1 MSPEP
6 APFILPSSEEHFIP
20 PAPWRLFGTRPFFKL
35 WLAQVF
41 SSLGDW
47 VGFFAIL
54 ALTDRVSDGSAAA
67 FSLVIGVRML
77 PGFFLATLGGVIVD
91 RFDRRKVMVCCD
103 LGRAALICT
112 LPFVE
117 SLWLLVIVSF
127 FIEILTLL
135 WGPAKDASVPHFVP
149 EENLATAN
157 TLSLVASY
165 GTFPLAAGI
174 TGSLT
179 VIAGWLGGFEALAS
193 LKDNSA
199 IPALWFDAITYVVS
213 AIIVFGLPIPRRPKR
228 SDQKFE
234 WTSTFSEIKDGLSF
248 IRSDRFA
255 RAVIVGLGGGVIG
268 AGAMVPLS
276 QVFATEVLGSKSE
289 FMVLL
294 LALGTGCAVGLLT
307 LLTVQ
312 KRLPRDTVFEWSI
325 IGAGICLALAAGFN
339 EGGLAAVM
347 IAGVGACAGAAYV
360 TGFTV
365 LQETV
370 TDELRGRTFATLY
383 AVVRLCLLLSLTIS
397 PLFADLY
404 EWLFSLAAGEP
415 RISLGGFH
423 YGFPGVR
430 LALWGGA
437 MLTIASG
444 LYARHELRAMRA
456 LTGVPR
462 HPANGHPSPHLK
474 PKPPADPASE
484 DRPPAPEPPPAP
496 WPPSAD
502 HPTAEPP
509 TADPPTV
516 EAGA

>member
-1 MSPEP
+1 LSPEP
-6 APFILPSSEEHFIP
+6 APFIPPSSEEHSIP

-54 ALTDRVSDGSAAA
+54 QLTARVSNDSAAA
-67 FSLVIGVRML
+67 FSLVIAVRMV

-103 LGRAALICT
+103 LGRAALIST
-112 LPFVE
+112 LPFVDN
-117 SLWLLVIVSF
+117 LALLVLVSF
-127 FIEILTLL
+127 CIEILTLL

-149 EENLATAN
+149 EEKLATAN
-157 TLSLVASY
+157 SLSLVASY
-165 GTFPLAAGI
+165 GTFPIAGI
-174 TGSLT
+174 ITAALG

-193 LKDNSA
+193 LKSNSA
-199 IPALWFDAITYVVS
+199 VPALWFDAITYVTS

-228 SDQKFE
+228 AGQKLE
-234 WTSTFSEIKDGLSF
+234 WTSTFAEIKDGLTF
-248 IRSDRFA
+248 IRRDRFA

-276 QVFATEVLGSKSE
+276 QVFATEVLGSKAE
-289 FMVLL
+289 FGVLL
-294 LALGTGCAVGLLT
+294 FALGTGAAIGVFGLLAF
-307 LLTVQ
+307 Q
-312 KRLPRDTVFEWSI
+312 SRLPRDTVFEWSV
-325 IGAGICLALAAGFN
+325 IGAGICLAAASAFN

-383 AVVRLCLLLSLTIS
+383 AVVRLCLLLSLTVS

-404 EWLFSLAAGEP
+404 EWLFSLAAGAP
-415 RISLGGFH
+415 RITLGGFS

-437 MLTIASG
+437 AITILSG
-444 LYARHELRAMRA
+444 LYARHELRAMRS
-456 LTGVPR
+456 LGVLQR
-462 HPANGHPSPHLK
+462 HPASGTSV
-474 PKPPADPASE
+474 ADTG
-484 DRPPAPEPPPAP
+484 PEPPPP
-496 WPPSAD
+496 
-502 HPTAEPP
+502 AEPP
-509 TADPPTV
+509 IASTGT
-516 EAGA
+516 

>member
-1 MSPEP
+1 MSRPEP
-6 APFILPSSEEHFIP
+6 APFIPPSSGESSIP

-54 ALTDRVSDGSAAA
+54 QLTARVSNDSAAA
-67 FSLVIGVRML
+67 FSLVIAVRMV

-103 LGRAALICT
+103 LGRAALIST
-112 LPFVE
+112 LPFVN
-117 SLWLLVIVSF
+117 SLALLVLVSF
-127 FIEILTLL
+127 GIEILTLL

-149 EENLATAN
+149 EEKLATAN
-157 TLSLVASY
+157 SLSLVASY
-165 GTFPLAAGI
+165 GTFPLAGI
-174 TGSLT
+174 IAAALA
-179 VIAGWLGGFEALAS
+179 VIAGWLGGFEALKS
-193 LKDNSA
+193 LKDNA
-199 IPALWFDAITYVVS
+199 AVPALWFDAITYITS
-213 AIIVFGLPIPRRPKR
+213 AIIVFGLPIPRRPR
-228 SDQKFE
+228 SADRKFE

-276 QVFATEVLGSKSE
+276 TVFATEVLGSKAQ
-289 FMVLL
+289 FGVLL
-294 LALGTGCAVGLLT
+294 FALGTGAAVGVFSLLAF
-307 LLTVQ
+307 Q

-325 IGAGICLALAAGFN
+325 IGAGVFLTFAASFN

-383 AVVRLCLLLSLTIS
+383 AVVRLCLLLSLTVS

-404 EWLFSLAAGEP
+404 EWLFSLAAGAP
-415 RISLGGFH
+415 RITLGGFS

-430 LALWGGA
+430 LALWGGG
-437 MLTIASG
+437 LITVLSG
-444 LYARHELRAMRA
+444 LYARHELRAMRLQGA
-456 LTGVPR
+456 VGIEV
-462 HPANGHPSPHLK
+462 
-474 PKPPADPASE
+474 D
-484 DRPPAPEPPPAP
+484 EPPGA
-496 WPPSAD
+496 
-502 HPTAEPP
+502 PTAE
-509 TADPPTV
+509 
-516 EAGA
+516 AG

>member
-6 APFILPSSEEHFIP
+6 APFIPPSSEEHSIP

-35 WLAQVF
+35 WLAQCF

-54 ALTDRVSDGSAAA
+54 QLTDRVSHGSAAA
-67 FSLVIGVRML
+67 FSLVIAVRMV

-112 LPFVE
+112 LPFVN
-117 SLWLLVIVSF
+117 SLALLVLVSF

-157 TLSLVASY
+157 SLSLVASY
-165 GTFPLAAGI
+165 GTFPLAGAI
-174 TGSLT
+174 TAALA
-179 VIAGWLGGFEALAS
+179 VVAGWLGGFAALHS
-193 LKDNSA
+193 LKSNA
-199 IPALWFDAITYVVS
+199 AVPALWFDAITYVVS
-213 AIIVFGLPIPRRPKR
+213 AIIVFGLPIPRRAR
-228 SDQKFE
+228 TGGQKFE
-234 WTSTFSEIKDGLSF
+234 WTSTFSEIKEGLSF

-255 RAVIVGLGGGVIG
+255 RAVIVGLGGGIIG

-276 QVFATEVLGSKSE
+276 TVFATEVLGSKSE
-289 FMVLL
+289 FGVLL
-294 LALGTGCAVGLLT
+294 FALGTGAAIGVFGLLAF
-307 LLTVQ
+307 Q

-325 IGAGICLALAAGFN
+325 IGAGIALASAAAFN
-339 EGGLAAVM
+339 TGGLAAVM

-383 AVVRLCLLLSLTIS
+383 AVVRLCLLLSLTVS

-404 EWLFSLAAGEP
+404 EWLFSLAAGAP
-415 RISLGGFH
+415 RITLGGFS

-437 MLTIASG
+437 VLTIVSG

-456 LTGVPR
+456 LGVQQR
-462 HPANGHPSPHLK
+462 HPANGTG
-474 PKPPADPASE
+474 AA
-484 DRPPAPEPPPAP
+484 PAPESGPVADTPPA
-496 WPPSAD
+496 
-502 HPTAEPP
+502 AE
-509 TADPPTV
+509 AS
-516 EAGA
+516 G

>member
-6 APFILPSSEEHFIP
+6 APFIPPSSEEHSIP

-54 ALTDRVSDGSAAA
+54 QLTARVSHDSAAA
-67 FSLVIGVRML
+67 FSLVIAARMV

-112 LPFVE
+112 LPFVD
-117 SLWLLVIVSF
+117 SLALLVVVSF
-127 FIEILTLL
+127 CIEILTLL

-157 TLSLVASY
+157 SLSLVASY
-165 GTFPLAAGI
+165 GTFPLAALI
-174 TGSLT
+174 AAALS
-179 VIAGWLGGFEALAS
+179 VISGWLGGFQALHS
-193 LKDNSA
+193 LKDNAA
-199 IPALWFDAITYVVS
+199 IPALWFDAVTYVVS
-213 AIIVFGLPIPRRPKR
+213 AVIVFGLPIPRRPKR
-228 SDQKFE
+228 VDQKLE
-234 WTSTFSEIKDGLSF
+234 WTSTFSDIKDGLSF
-248 IRSDRFA
+248 IRTDRFA
-255 RAVIVGLGGGVIG
+255 RGVIVGLGGGVIG

-276 QVFATEVLGSKSE
+276 TVFATEVLGSKSQ
-289 FMVLL
+289 FLVLL
-294 LALGTGCAVGLLT
+294 FALGTGCAIGVFGLLAF
-307 LLTVQ
+307 Q

-325 IGAGICLALAAGFN
+325 IGAGICLAIAAGFN

-347 IAGVGACAGAAYV
+347 IAGVGACAGAAYI

-383 AVVRLCLLLSLTIS
+383 AVVRLCLLLSLTVS

-404 EWLFSLAAGEP
+404 EWLFSLAAGAP
-415 RISLGGFH
+415 RITLGGFS

-437 MLTIASG
+437 GLTILSG

-456 LTGVPR
+456 LGVQER
-462 HPANGHPSPHLK
+462 HPANGAEAAPPPSSS
-474 PKPPADPASE
+474 PPEPEPRSE
-484 DRPPAPEPPPAP
+484 PEPPPI
-496 WPPSAD
+496 
-502 HPTAEPP
+502 AE
-509 TADPPTV
+509 AS
-516 EAGA
+516 G

>member
-6 APFILPSSEEHFIP
+6 APFIPPSSEEHSIP

-54 ALTDRVSDGSAAA
+54 QLTGRVSNDSAAA
-67 FSLVIGVRML
+67 FSLVIAVRMV

-112 LPFVE
+112 LPFVN
-117 SLWLLVIVSF
+117 SLWLLVVVSF

-157 TLSLVASY
+157 SLSLVASY
-165 GTFPLAAGI
+165 GTFPLGALI
-174 TGSLT
+174 TGALT
-179 VIAGWLGGFEALAS
+179 VVAGWLGGFHALSS
-193 LKDNSA
+193 LKDNA
-199 IPALWFDAITYVVS
+199 AVPAFWFDAITYVVS
-213 AIIVFGLPIPRRPKR
+213 AVIVFGLPIPRRAKTGA
-228 SDQKFE
+228 QKFE
-234 WTSTFSEIKDGLSF
+234 WTSTFSDIKDGLSF
-248 IRSDRFA
+248 IRTDRFA

-276 QVFATEVLGSKSE
+276 TVFATEVLGSKSE
-289 FMVLL
+289 YTVLL
-294 LALGTGCAVGLLT
+294 FALGTGAAIGVFSLLAF
-307 LLTVQ
+307 Q

-325 IGAGICLALAAGFN
+325 IGAGICLALASAFN
-339 EGGLAAVM
+339 VGGLAAVM

-404 EWLFSLAAGEP
+404 EWLFSLAAGAP
-415 RISLGGFH
+415 RITLGGFS

-437 MLTIASG
+437 ILTILSG

-456 LTGVPR
+456 LAGIPN
-462 HPANGHPSPHLK
+462 HPSNGHPSPQYKRPPGEH
-474 PKPPADPASE
+474 PPVATEPPA
-484 DRPPAPEPPPAP
+484 
-496 WPPSAD
+496 
-502 HPTAEPP
+502 TEPP
-509 TADPPTV
+509 TA

>member
-6 APFILPSSEEHFIP
+6 APFIPPSSDGHPIP

-54 ALTDRVSDGSAAA
+54 QLTGRVSHDSAAA
-67 FSLVIGVRML
+67 FSLVIAVRMV

-103 LGRAALICT
+103 LGRAALIST
-112 LPFVE
+112 LPFVN
-117 SLWLLVIVSF
+117 SLALLVLVSF
-127 FIEILTLL
+127 CIEILTLL

-157 TLSLVASY
+157 SLSLVASY
-165 GTFPLAAGI
+165 GTFPLAGI
-174 TGSLT
+174 ITAALA
-179 VIAGWLGGFEALAS
+179 VIAGWLGGFEALHS
-193 LKDNSA
+193 LKNNAS
-199 IPALWFDAITYVVS
+199 IPALWFDAITYVTS
-213 AIIVFGLPIPRRPKR
+213 AIIVFGLPIPRRPKQ
-228 SDQKFE
+228 DDKKFE
-234 WTSTFSEIKDGLSF
+234 WTTTFSEIKDGLSF
-248 IRSDRFA
+248 IRTDRFA

-276 QVFATEVLGSKSE
+276 QVFASEVLGSKSE
-289 FMVLL
+289 FGVLL
-294 LALGTGCAVGLLT
+294 FALGTGAAVGVFSLLAF
-307 LLTVQ
+307 Q

-325 IGAGICLALAAGFN
+325 IGAGICLALAAAFN
-339 EGGLAAVM
+339 VGGLAAVM
-347 IAGVGACAGAAYV
+347 IAGVGACAGAAYI

-404 EWLFSLAAGEP
+404 EWLFSLAAGAP
-415 RISLGGFH
+415 RITLGGFS

-437 MLTIASG
+437 VLTIFSG
-444 LYARHELRAMRA
+444 LYARRELRAMRA
-456 LTGVPR
+456 LAGVPR
-462 HPANGHPSPHLK
+462 HPSNGHPSPHLK
-474 PKPPADPASE
+474 PPPATDP
-484 DRPPAPEPPPAP
+484 PPVPDPPPAAD
-496 WPPSAD
+496 PPPVPDPPPAAD
-502 HPTAEPP
+502 SPPTAEPP
-509 TADPPTV
+509 AA
-516 EAGA
+516 ESSG